1 MPGSDDVYT
10 HTEIE
15 SLVAAVPPL
24 VEQILKS
31 ASRAG
36 ASDVHFE
43 LRDRM
48 MVRVR
53 RDGVLH
59 PAFAAPGYV
68 GRLMM
73 GRLRALGRFPLCPAS
88 HAEGSFSLH
97 CDHTVVRVRLSLTT
111 MAGGEKAV
119 VRFLNRDAHPQ
130 LRQLGMLARD
140 LDRYDR
146 LLRSPGLV
154 MIAGPA
160 GSGKTTT
167 LYASLERLADSGTNV
182 VSLEDPVE
190 MTLPGVVQIGIDHGL
205 TGFQSCLASVMRQD
219 PDVIAIGEIRD
230 HDSAIAAVRAALTG
244 RTALASIHAED
255 GTGAAY
261 RLTDLGIPHA
271 LAGAA
276 VVGAVSQRLVRT
288 TCPACRGTGCA
299 GCGETGYDGRTGVF
313 EVLSLPPR
321 LSGALAAGASL
332 EAARTIRMGLDQ
344 PSLSEAA
351 EQAVRTGMTTWAEV
365 SGLVEGG
372 HDTR

>member
-1 MPGSDDVYT
+1 MPGYGDVST
-10 HTEIE
+10 HAEVE
-15 SLVAAVPPL
+15 PLVAVVPSLV
-24 VEQILKS
+24 EHILSS

-43 LRDRM
+43 LGDRM

-53 RDGVLH
+53 RDGMLR
-59 PAFAAPGYV
+59 PAFAAPGHI

-73 GRLRALGRFPLCPAS
+73 GRLRALGKIPLCRAGN
-88 HAEGSFSLH
+88 AESSFSLH
-97 CDHTVVRVRLSLTT
+97 CDHAVVRVRLSLI
-111 MAGGEKAV
+111 AVVGGEKAV
-119 VRFLNRDAHPQ
+119 VRFLNRGAHLQ

-146 LLRSPGLV
+146 LIRSPGLV
-154 MIAGPA
+154 LIAGPA

-167 LYASLERLADSGTNV
+167 LYASLERLAHPGVNV

-190 MTLPGVVQIGIDHGL
+190 MTLPGVVQIGVDHGL
-205 TGFQSCLASVMRQD
+205 TGFQSCLAAVMRQD

-244 RTALASIHAED
+244 RTTLASIHAED

-261 RLTDLGIPHA
+261 RLTDLGIPHP

-299 GCGETGYDGRTGVF
+299 RCGQTGYDGRTGVF

-321 LSGALAAGASL
+321 LSGALAAGAPL
-332 EAARTIRMGLDQ
+332 EAARSIRMGLDQ
-344 PSLSEAA
+344 PSLSAAA
-351 EQAVRTGMTTWAEV
+351 EQAVTSGLTAWAEV